1 MSKDRKEV
9 RKEGR
14 KEGRKDGRKEG
25 IIVRHSLDPASV
37 VAIDPMALSLYLGT
51 LMLPLERKYTSNDQS
66 RETTLSHDSSD
77 DAGRLTLKTNYYL
90 ELRAARC

>member
-1 MSKDRKEV
+1 
-9 RKEGR
+9 
-14 KEGRKDGRKEG
+14 
-25 IIVRHSLDPASV
+25 
-37 VAIDPMALSLYLGT
+37 MALSLYLGT

-90 ELRAARC
+90 ETSSCSMLRMRLEVFDLIEQFKVL